1 VSLTTDQA
9 RTLAGAGGNVV
20 STDGGKIG
28 GIGQIYLDDSTGSPT
43 WVTAKTGLFGTKESF
58 VPLEGASVQGDDVV
72 VGYDKDKVKD
82 APRVDPDGSLSPEEE
97 DSLYSY
103 YGLGSGSTGAG
114 YADSTSGTETGVAS
128 GYVENGSDADYSETA
143 TTAGSGTG
151 TGFAAGTGT
160 TSGTTSTD
168 RDLDAD
174 RGTVGHD
181 TSGPTTDDAMTRSEE
196 QVTVGTTTRET
207 GRARLRKYVVTENVT
222 QTVPVSREEV
232 RIEREP
238 ITDANRGDALDG
250 PAISEEE
257 HEVVLHAEQPVVQ
270 KETVPV
276 ERVRLD
282 KETVTDQE
290 TVSEEVRKEQIEF
303 DGDGDTRR

>member
-1 VSLTTDQA
+1 MSLTTDQA
-9 RTLAGAGGNVV
+9 RTLAGSGGNVV

-28 GIGQIYLDDSTGSPT
+28 GIGQIYLDDATGDPT

-58 VPLEGASVQGDDVV
+58 VPLEGARVQGDDVL

-82 APRVDPDGSLSPEEE
+82 APRVDPDGNLSPEEE
-97 DSLYSY
+97 DQLYSY
-103 YGLGSGSTGAG
+103 YGLGSASTGAG
-114 YADSTSGTETGVAS
+114 YADSTSGTETGIAS
-128 GYVENGSDADYSETA
+128 GYVENASDTDYSETA
-143 TTAGSGTG
+143 TSGGSGTG

-160 TSGTTSTD
+160 TGTD
-168 RDLDAD
+168 RDRDDD
-174 RGTVGHD
+174 RSRGAVGHD
-181 TSGPTTDDAMTRSEE
+181 TSGPTTDEAMTRSEE
-196 QVTVGTTTRET
+196 QVTVGTTQRES

-222 QTVPVSREEV
+222 QTVPVSHEEV
-232 RIEREP
+232 RLEREP
-238 ITDANRGDALDG
+238 ITEANRGEAYDG

-270 KETVPV
+270 KEAVPV
-276 ERVRLD
+276 ERIRLD

-290 TVSEEVRKEQIEF
+290 TVSEEVRKEQIEL